1 MTFIKYQHFN
11 LRKSSL
17 ALIDQVN
24 VVIEEYQAEG
34 YKPTLRQIY
43 YQLVQANVIPNTQ
56 QHYDNLG
63 VLIKKGRL
71 MGLISWDAIED
82 RIRSISEWL
91 IQPEQLSVLHG
102 LETKLAYDL
111 WTPQNAYLEYWVEK
125 DAQIQVVERACRQFR
140 VPYMQCRG
148 YMSWSEIYNAGNRF
162 AEAAAEG
169 KRVAMIHLGDYDPS
183 GWDMTRDNEE
193 RISVIAGFEVEVIR
207 IALQRDQIRELKLPA
222 QWAKVTDKRHVKYVA
237 EHGEHSWE
245 LDALKPSYIANLIKE
260 TTESFIVDQELWDKT
275 LADEAEARKP
285 LAALHGRWS
294 DVKAFL
300 SGEPPEPPALDPTD
314 YAWEP

>member
-11 LRKSSL
+11 LRRSSYD
-17 ALIDQVN
+17 LIDKVN

-56 QHYDNLG
+56 QSYDNLG

-91 IQPEQLSVLHG
+91 IQPDQLQVLDG
-102 LETKLAYDL
+102 LESRLANDL

-125 DAQIQVVERACRQFR
+125 DAQVQVVERACSKYR

-162 AEAAAEG
+162 KEAYEAG
-169 KRVAMIHLGDYDPS
+169 KRVAMIHLGDHDPS

-193 RISVIAGFEVEVIR
+193 RLSVIAGFEVEVIR
-207 IALQRDQIRELKLPA
+207 IALQTSQVRALNLPP
-222 QWAKVTDKRHVKYVA
+222 QWAKVTDKRFEKYRQ
-237 EHGEHSWE
+237 EYGEHSWE
-245 LDALKPSYIANLIKE
+245 LDALKPSYIAKLIDE
-260 TTESFIVDQELWDKT
+260 TTEGFITNQDKWDEV
-275 LADEAEARKP
+275 LADEAEKRKP
-285 LAALHGRWS
+285 LALLHERWD
-294 DVKAFL
+294 DVKTFL
-300 SGEPPEPPALDPTD
+300 ARPVLVPGID
-314 YAWEP
+314 YWEDAAI